1 MRKYDCIYLAIV
13 AVTAYVIATI
23 FVFTQCVNQLHP
35 QPTGSGIATTLR
47 SFHLSSAAYTG
58 KNTDTQLCDKYKLEE
73 YFKVRFLEEMQN
85 LVNGNE
91 TEFVTKMKM
100 VQSQMITNE
109 IEIRLQATKK
119 DFQSKLSS
127 IQASNQQQILDMK
140 KQYEEQSKN
149 NVLLPKDRVGNYFAN
164 MARVSRDSFNQTFSS
179 QFGYEFLESFSGSQ
193 DLLLLYSS
201 DEATAN
207 NFSSYR
213 DNGGEGDGGTNMIP
227 FIEDAAIA
235 TENCDELRVVF
246 FSLDRPQ
253 MRQCFALVPNL
264 ESFHVHPLV
273 RPSRFENPSSRDK
286 LIINR
291 TQPFQFKSR
300 YYRMQI
306 PTDDLRP
313 PPRFQEETKVFFN
326 YLQKYLLAVDTVLE
340 ELRPI
345 LSKIA
350 IDNQV
355 VVTFTNYGQAV
366 LLNNFI
372 CTAQARNI
380 NLSNLIVFTTDQE
393 TTDMV
398 ASYGLTAY
406 YDQGVSV
413 YNSFK
418 NISVPLIT
426 KLN

>member
-1 MRKYDCIYLAIV
+1 MRKYDCIYLAII

-23 FVFTQCVNQLHP
+23 FVFTQCVNQQHP
-35 QPTGSGIATTLR
+35 QPNGSDSDIATALR
-47 SFHLSSAAYTG
+47 SFPLSSA
-58 KNTDTQLCDKYKLEE
+58 QLCDETKLEE
-73 YFKVRFLEEMQN
+73 YFKLRFLEEVQN
-85 LVNGNE
+85 LVNGDE

-100 VQSQMITNE
+100 AQSQMVTNE
-109 IEIRLQATKK
+109 IEIKLRATKEE
-119 DFQSKLSS
+119 FQSKLSS
-127 IQASNQQQILDMK
+127 LQASNQQQILDMK
-140 KQYEEQSKN
+140 KRYEEHGKN

-164 MARVSRDSFNQTFSS
+164 LARVSRDSFNQTFSA
-179 QFGYEFLESFSGSQ
+179 QFGYEFLESYSGSQ
-193 DLLLLYSS
+193 DLLLLYTS

-207 NFSSYR
+207 NFSSFR
-213 DNGGEGDGGTNMIP
+213 DNGSDGDGDGGTNMIP
-227 FIEDAAIA
+227 FIEDAAVA

-246 FSLDRPQ
+246 ISLGRPE
-253 MRQCFALVPNL
+253 MRQCLALVPNL

-273 RPSRFENPSSRDK
+273 RPSTYENPPSRDK
-286 LIINR
+286 LIIHR

-313 PPRFQEETKVFFN
+313 PPRFEQETRVFLK
-326 YLQKYLLAVDTVLE
+326 YLQNYLLAVDTVLG
-340 ELRPI
+340 ELRTI

-355 VVTFTNYGQAV
+355 IVMFCNYGQAV

-413 YNSFK
+413 IHSLNNFSA
-418 NISVPLIT
+418 PLIT
-426 KLN
+426 

>member
-1 MRKYDCIYLAIV
+1 MRLYDSIYVAIV
-13 AVTAYVIATI
+13 AVTAYIIATI
-23 FVFTQCVNQLHP
+23 FVFTQCVNQQHP
-35 QPTGSGIATTLR
+35 PPTGNDSEIATALR
-47 SFHLSSAAYTG
+47 SFPVSSA
-58 KNTDTQLCDKYKLEE
+58 QLSDKTILEE
-73 YFKVRFLEEMQN
+73 YFKVRFLEEVQN

-100 VQSQMITNE
+100 VQSQMVTNE
-109 IEIRLQATKK
+109 IEIQLRAEKENFETK
-119 DFQSKLSS
+119 LLS

-140 KQYEEQSKN
+140 KLYEKQGKN
-149 NVLLPKDRVGNYFAN
+149 NLLFPKDRVGNYFAN
-164 MARVSRDSFNQTFSS
+164 MARVSRDSFNHTFSS
-179 QFGYEFLESFSGSQ
+179 QFGYEFLTSYSGSK

-201 DEATAN
+201 DGATAN
-207 NFSSYR
+207 NFSSYTG
-213 DNGGEGDGGTNMIP
+213 NGSDGVGVP
-227 FIEDAAIA
+227 FIEDAAVA

-246 FSLDRPQ
+246 IGLGLPKI
-253 MRQCFALVPNL
+253 RQCLALVPNL

-273 RPSRFENPSSRDK
+273 RPSRFENPPSRDK

-291 TQPFQFKSR
+291 TEPFLFKSR
-300 YYRMQI
+300 YYRMDI
-306 PTDDLRP
+306 PTDGSLRR
-313 PPRFQEETKVFFN
+313 PPRFEQESKPFLK

-340 ELRPI
+340 ELRTI

-355 VVTFTNYGQAV
+355 IVMFCNYGQAV

-393 TTDMV
+393 TTDLV
-398 ASYGLTAY
+398 TSYGLTAY

-413 YNSFK
+413 YYLSK
-418 NISVPLIT
+418 NFAAPLIT
-426 KLN
+426 QLNQSPSLTI